1 MLMDDWIKD
10 VKAKGGVDRDGHYG
24 KQCMD
29 LYNDFAHRVL
39 EVEGKTGCASAKL
52 IITKDKTIK
61 KYTKQIKNTPSFIP
75 QKGDIAVWQGGE
87 YGHVAIVRDNKSTV
101 NVLRT
106 IDQNWTPQKL
116 TEVNHN
122 YTDLG
127 PLYFLRPLDQ
137 SKIVPVKEE
146 VKSEV
151 KEPVKEEIKPEV
163 SEPVIEKE
171 VKEEIVETIPSES
184 EEIAKN
190 DVKIEEKTNNN
201 IFLTIIKAIIDFI
214 VAIFTAKSK

>member
-29 LYNDFAHRVL
+29 LYNDFCHRVL
-39 EVEGKTGCASAKL
+39 EVEGKTGCAEARL

-75 QKGDIAVWQGGE
+75 QKGDIAVWTGGT

-106 IDQNWTPQKL
+106 IDQNWTPLKL

-122 YTDLG
+122 YIDYA

-137 SKIVPVKEE
+137 SNINPVKEE
-146 VKSEV
+146 AE
-151 KEPVKEEIKPEV
+151 ELVKEEIKQESNV
-163 SEPVIEKE
+163 AENASNEKQDASETVMEN
-171 VKEEIVETIPSES
+171 KEEI
-184 EEIAKN
+184 KN
-190 DVKIEEKTNNN
+190 DSKEITQEESGN
-201 IFLTIIKAIIDFI
+201 IFISIIKTIIDFI
-214 VAIFTAKSK
+214 VAIFKTKSK